1 MKRKTKDTKLIKLIL
16 WLLIVLIIII
26 GFIGIYTKKL
36 NKLSNIIPEYT
47 LGMDIKGNREIKL
60 SVDYTEKD
68 ESVYVDE
75 NGNVAGKASNQDEP
89 EQVDGYSIETRT
101 IKANQEENLS
111 ISNYEKTKKIIQKR
125 ANYLGIN
132 EYLVKLNKESG
143 DITLEMPQ
151 NTKTDDNYSILTS
164 EGKFEVLDYQTGIVL
179 MNNNDIVETM
189 ATTNQSTSGGYDVY
203 LQIEF
208 SKSGAEKLK
217 EISKKYVEYQPE
229 GEEETKIDYITMKL
243 DETTLYTTYF
253 NEEWTSNYIYIPIAR
268 GITDEAN
275 LKESYNSVNNIAN
288 IINSGKLPVK
298 YTLASDNFI
307 KSPITEN
314 NIKIFKY
321 SVLGALVFVTILF
334 AIKFKLKGLQLGL
347 ANIGFVALYSIILRY
362 LNVSITLPGIVT
374 ILSVIILNIAFY
386 YILLNKKIEEFNK
399 EFIRFNIVIIPI
411 IIISIV
417 FTLSK
422 DINPLS
428 IGMVMF
434 WGIISKE
441 IYNYL
446 LVKNIL
452 KK

>member
-1 MKRKTKDTKLIKLIL
+1 MKKKTKDTKLIKLIL
-16 WLLIVLIIII
+16 WLLIALITII

-60 SVDYTEKD
+60 SVDYTEED

-75 NGNVAGKASNQDEP
+75 NGNVAGKVNNQDEP
-89 EQVDGYSIETRT
+89 EQVEGYSIETRT

-125 ANYLGIN
+125 ADYLGIN

-151 NTKTDDNYSILTS
+151 NTKTDDNYSMLTS

-179 MNNNDIVETM
+179 MNNDDIVKAM

-208 SKSGAEKLK
+208 SKNGAEKLK
-217 EISKKYVEYQPE
+217 EISKKYIEYQPE

-307 KSPITEN
+307 KSQITEN

-321 SVLGALVFVTILF
+321 LVLVALVFVTILF
-334 AIKFKLKGLQLGL
+334 SIKFKLKGLQLGF

-399 EFIRFNIVIIPI
+399 EFIRFNIAIIPI

-434 WGIISKE
+434 WGIVSKE
-441 IYNYL
+441 VYNYV